1 MSDEELFG
9 DIPHPAESAVEPA
22 PEIEMG
28 SQPANKGPSP
38 FAQGLNPDQLDA
50 VVHERGPL
58 LVVAGAGS
66 GKTRVLTH
74 RIAHLIHEGVRPTQ
88 ILAITFTN
96 KAAAEMRERVS
107 ALVGPVV
114 KTMWVSTFHSA
125 CVRILRANADALGY
139 PRQFSIYDSADAN
152 RLTGYVIRDLGL
164 DAKRFTPR
172 GVHAIISNLKNELK
186 SPAEAAASAE
196 NIFDRK
202 HAEIYAEYQARL
214 QKAGAMDFDD
224 LLTKTVELFRNHGN
238 VLEHYRERFTHILV
252 DEYQDTNNAQN
263 QIVLMLAGGHHNVCV
278 VGDTDQ
284 CLPPG
289 TSVSTPDGK
298 RAIETIQIGDT
309 VLGAG
314 GRESVQPGVV
324 SHIHEGSY
332 DGSIIRIRVAG
343 RTVTA
348 TPGHQVPARLVPLAD
363 KHLVY
368 LMYRADRGWRIGR
381 TVGARSPSTGK
392 VQHGLAVRCSQEHA
406 DAAWILRVTDT
417 LAEAAYFESYFS
429 AEYGIPTA
437 CFHGVGRVL
446 AMDDE
451 WLQRLY
457 RSLDTD
463 LRAKV
468 MMEDRLL
475 DAEFPHH
482 RPQNGARRSAVNL
495 TMFSDCRAKVGYHR
509 VQWSSNRQDKFD
521 LFDRAGITLRP
532 MKSGSMR
539 YETTWKDYRDALADV
554 KRFAVAGEL
563 DIARR
568 LSHAGS
574 IYQLM
579 PASHV
584 VEGMEMLVE
593 VDGEWTAAPVEGVEI
608 ATYNGPVYDL
618 EVETAHTYGA
628 NGILVHNSVYRFRG
642 ADFRNILQF
651 EEAFPDV
658 TTVVLDQNYR
668 STQTILDAANAVIE
682 NNTERRPKNL
692 WTDSGSGDKIQRYH
706 GEDEGDE
713 ANWVAGIAKQLQR
726 DGEANFRDMAVLYRT
741 NAQSR
746 VIEEALMRQGVPYK
760 VVGGTRFY
768 DRREVKDAM
777 AYLRAV
783 VNPAD
788 EVSLKR
794 VLNVPKRGVGDTSV
808 AKLDKFAAAEGIGFA
823 EALRRCDEAGVSGSA
838 LRGIGS
844 FVELLDGMTGMV
856 DDDQYGPADVL
867 QLALDGSG
875 YLAELEAEDSV
886 EAHTRLENMGEL
898 IGSAREFTVIAEFM
912 EQVALVAD
920 TDDLPEGEIED
931 LVILMTLHSAKGLE
945 FPTVFLVGVEEGIF
959 PHIRSLTEPIEM
971 EEERRLAY
979 VGITRAMERL
989 YMSHAW
995 SRQLFGSTQYN
1006 PPSRFF
1012 DEIPEGLIESTGN
1025 ISGRSS
1031 YGRQSYRSK
1040 YGSDYRSSSS
1050 RGDGGDDSS
1059 YTPPPYRRGGAEPD
1073 ELPGRDINA
1082 DVNDDTDGTDA
1093 GAAKQAQDQH
1103 RDRVVEAA
1111 MQFAKK
1117 HAPEPSN
1124 SQELGLRIGDG
1135 VEHPSFGAGVIIE
1148 ISGEGE
1154 KAEATINF
1162 TGAGTKH
1169 LSLAWAP
1176 LKKI

>member
-9 DIPHPAESAVEPA
+9 EIPHPADAAGPFGDDA
-22 PEIEMG
+22 TMAG
-28 SQPANKGPSP
+28 AKGPSP

-50 VVHERGPL
+50 VVHETGPL

-74 RIAHLIHEGVRPTQ
+74 RIAHLIHEGVHPSK

-96 KAAAEMRERVS
+96 KAAAEMRDRVA

-139 PRQFSIYDSADAN
+139 PRQFSIYDSADTN

-164 DAKRFTPR
+164 DSKRFTPR
-172 GVHAIISNLKNELK
+172 GVHGIISNWKNELV
-186 SPAEAAASAE
+186 SPAEAAVRAQ

-202 HAEIYAEYQARL
+202 HAEVYAEYQARL
-214 QKAGAMDFDD
+214 LKAGAMDFDD
-224 LLTKTVELFRNHGN
+224 LLTKTVELFKGHGE
-238 VLEHYRERFTHILV
+238 VLEHYRERFAHILV

-263 QIVLMLAGGHHNVCV
+263 QMVLMLAGGHHNVCV

-284 CLPPG
+284 
-289 TSVSTPDGK
+289 
-298 RAIETIQIGDT
+298 
-309 VLGAG
+309 
-314 GRESVQPGVV
+314 
-324 SHIHEGSY
+324 
-332 DGSIIRIRVAG
+332 
-343 RTVTA
+343 
-348 TPGHQVPARLVPLAD
+348 
-363 KHLVY
+363 
-368 LMYRADRGWRIGR
+368 
-381 TVGARSPSTGK
+381 
-392 VQHGLAVRCSQEHA
+392 
-406 DAAWILRVTDT
+406 
-417 LAEAAYFESYFS
+417 
-429 AEYGIPTA
+429 
-437 CFHGVGRVL
+437 
-446 AMDDE
+446 
-451 WLQRLY
+451 
-457 RSLDTD
+457 
-463 LRAKV
+463 
-468 MMEDRLL
+468 
-475 DAEFPHH
+475 
-482 RPQNGARRSAVNL
+482 
-495 TMFSDCRAKVGYHR
+495 
-509 VQWSSNRQDKFD
+509 
-521 LFDRAGITLRP
+521 
-532 MKSGSMR
+532 
-539 YETTWKDYRDALADV
+539 
-554 KRFAVAGEL
+554 
-563 DIARR
+563 
-568 LSHAGS
+568 
-574 IYQLM
+574 
-579 PASHV
+579 
-584 VEGMEMLVE
+584 
-593 VDGEWTAAPVEGVEI
+593 
-608 ATYNGPVYDL
+608 
-618 EVETAHTYGA
+618 
-628 NGILVHNSVYRFRG
+628 SVYRFRG

-682 NNTERRPKNL
+682 NNTERRPKSL
-692 WTDSGSGDKIQRYH
+692 WTDSGSGERIQRYH
-706 GEDEGDE
+706 AEDEGDE
-713 ANWVAGIAKQLQR
+713 ANWVAGTAKQLQR
-726 DGEANFRDMAVLYRT
+726 DAEANFRDIAVLYRT

-746 VIEEALMRQGVPYK
+746 VIEEAFMRQGVPYK

-794 VLNVPKRGVGDTSV
+794 ILNVPKRGIGDTSV
-808 AKLDKFAAAEGIGFA
+808 GKLDAFAAAEGIGFA
-823 EALRRCDEAGVSGSA
+823 EALRRCDEAGVSGPA

-844 FVELLDGMTGMV
+844 FIELVDGMAGMV
-856 DDDQYGPADVL
+856 DDDQYGPADIL

-886 EAHTRLENMGEL
+886 ESHTRLENMGEL
-898 IGSAREFTVIAEFM
+898 IGSAREFTVISEFM

-920 TDDLPEGEIED
+920 TDDLPEGEVED

-945 FPTVFLVGVEEGIF
+945 FPVVFLVGVEEGIF
-959 PHIRSLTEPIEM
+959 PHIRALTEPVEM

-979 VGITRAMERL
+979 VGITRAMKRL

-1012 DEIPEGLIESTGN
+1012 DEIPEGLIEATGN

-1031 YGRQSYRSK
+1031 YGRQSYRSRF
-1040 YGSDYRSSSS
+1040 GGASG
-1050 RGDGGDDSS
+1050 RGQSGDDSS
-1059 YTPPPYRRGGAEPD
+1059 YTPPPYRRGGDD
-1073 ELPGRDINA
+1073 EMPGRDINA
-1082 DVNDDTDGTDA
+1082 DVLDDG
-1093 GAAKQAQDQH
+1093 GAAKQAQDAH

-1135 VEHPSFGAGVIIE
+1135 VEHPSFGAGVIID
-1148 ISGEGE
+1148 ISGDGE

-1162 TGAGTKH
+1162 SGTGTKH

-1176 LKKI
+1176 LKKIE